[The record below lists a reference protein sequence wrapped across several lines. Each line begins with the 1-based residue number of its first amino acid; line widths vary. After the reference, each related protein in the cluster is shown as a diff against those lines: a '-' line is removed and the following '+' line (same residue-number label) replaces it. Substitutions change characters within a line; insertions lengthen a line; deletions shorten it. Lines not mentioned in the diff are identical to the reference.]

1 MGDIYLKNVIVTQP
15 YQGLLHIVWLDKPLY
30 ILFSPNYIPIEE
42 AEMFSHHLCF
52 FTFYEVNQ
60 KSGFVFL
67 ITHRQDTTLCFARL
81 LFKRKSGLLVEKTA
95 ARCYNMKTGIT
106 KHYVF
111 GIRMELNYEKSRT

>member
-15 YQGLLHIVWLDKPLY
+15 YQGLLHIVSLDKPLY

-42 AEMFSHHLCF
+42 AEMISHHLCF
-52 FTFYEVNQ
+52 FALYKVTVKN
-60 KSGFVFL
+60 GFAL
-67 ITHRQDTTLCFARL
+67 LMHRRDTTFCFARF
-81 LFKRKSGLLVEKTA
+81 LFERKSGLLVEKTA
-95 ARCYNMKTGIT
+95 ARCYNMKTEIT